1 MRPATQSCRP
11 SNTLV
16 TFAAVFIS
24 NSQHPAGVKL
34 VETLIIYENKTHIS
48 ANCRRSARLDYNCC
62 FCAAA
67 WLTNDGAISA
77 IRDDTINTTLC
88 DKDDDG
94 DASVL

>member
-34 VETLIIYENKTHIS
+34 VETLIIYENKTHVS
-48 ANCRRSARLDYNCC
+48 ANCRRSAQLDYNCC
-62 FCAAA
+62 FCAHA
-67 WLTNDGAISA
+67 WLANDGTIS
-77 IRDDTINTTLC
+77 DDAVSTTFC
-88 DKDDDG
+88 AKDDDG